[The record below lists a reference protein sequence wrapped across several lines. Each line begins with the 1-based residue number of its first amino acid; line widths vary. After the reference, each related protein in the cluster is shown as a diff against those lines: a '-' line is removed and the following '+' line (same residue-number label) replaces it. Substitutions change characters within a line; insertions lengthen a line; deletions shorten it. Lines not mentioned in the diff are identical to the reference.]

1 MQSSQQEAVFAMF
14 ASWKR
19 GEVELA
25 PVTGLLGI
33 APVEIGEG
41 RAALEMDAGKAHH
54 NVFGT
59 VHGGLLCAFAD
70 VAMGVALAA
79 TLDNEGFTTLHQQ
92 MDHVRGIVESRL
104 LASAEVTHR
113 GRRIG
118 HLRCAISDDRDRLIA
133 EASSV
138 CLISELEAGI

>member
-1 MQSSQQEAVFAMF
+1 MPGAQQEAVFAMF
-14 ASWKR
+14 SSWER
-19 GEVELA
+19 GEFELA
-25 PVTGLLGI
+25 PVTDLLGI
-33 APVEIGEG
+33 RPVEIGEG
-41 RAALEMDAGKAHH
+41 RATLAMEAGKSHH

-59 VHGGLLCAFAD
+59 VHGGLLCALAD

-92 MDHVRGIVESRL
+92 MDHVRGIAESRL

-113 GRRIG
+113 GRRVG
-118 HLRCAISDDRDRLIA
+118 HLRCALTNSEDQLIA

-138 CLISELEAGI
+138 CLISKLDASA